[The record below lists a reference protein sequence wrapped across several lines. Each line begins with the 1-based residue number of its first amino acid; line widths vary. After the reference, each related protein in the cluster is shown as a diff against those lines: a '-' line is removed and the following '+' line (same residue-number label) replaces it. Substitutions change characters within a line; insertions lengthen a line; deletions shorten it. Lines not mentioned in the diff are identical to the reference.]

1 MVGALAFV
9 TGCGRDW
16 AFCGKYFVLDDF
28 HSLQQT
34 RACSSA
40 GRDTTPMRWEQKVE
54 HSADSDTG
62 LRRKNNQDSFTV
74 QFSSDAEEW
83 QRRGHLFIVADGMGG
98 HAVGDLASKMA
109 VDSIPL
115 TYFKSRCDGVDQAL
129 TEAIHKANADIYQC
143 GMENRDFNRMGTT
156 CVALV
161 LGEDGAVVGHVGDS
175 RCYRVRA
182 DRIEQLT
189 FDHSLEWELQRAGRL
204 KPGEAFLPEAKH
216 VITRSLGPEP
226 SAEVEIDGPFQ
237 VFPGDRF
244 VLCSDGLTGHV
255 PDSEIGMIIRTLPHS
270 EAARLLINLANM
282 RGGSDNITVVIADCG
297 QGPEE
302 TDGSS
307 TEETKVAEP
316 TVGAFWMLFLWL
328 TILVIGVGAVLIVMK
343 QWIVG
348 GALTGLGAISLLT
361 LITYWSRKRPPQ
373 APELPETES
382 PPKTYRTASA
392 RLTQEFLAG
401 LAKLAR
407 ELRELALEENWTID
421 WQEHDRAVAAAR
433 EALDRKRSAR
443 AMSEIGKAV
452 DALMTGLHAHR
463 RKVRLAKIASED
475 AAAERAAAENQDD
488 AEEYD
493 AERSED

>member
-1 MVGALAFV
+1 
-9 TGCGRDW
+9 
-16 AFCGKYFVLDDF
+16 
-28 HSLQQT
+28 
-34 RACSSA
+34 
-40 GRDTTPMRWEQKVE
+40 MRWEQKVE

-62 LRRKNNQDSFTV
+62 LRRRNNQDSFTV
-74 QFSSDAEEW
+74 HFSSNAEEW

-115 TYFKSRCDGVDQAL
+115 TYFKSRSDGVAPAL
-129 TEAIHKANADIYQC
+129 TGAIHKANADIYQC
-143 GMENRDFNRMGTT
+143 GMENPDFNRMGTT

-161 LGEDGAVVGHVGDS
+161 LGQDGALVGHVGDS
-175 RCYRVRA
+175 RCYRVRG

-226 SAEVEIDGPFQ
+226 SADVEVDGPFP
-237 VFPGDRF
+237 VIAGDRF

-255 PDSEIGMIIRTLPHS
+255 PDSEIGMIVRTLPHS
-270 EAARLLINLANM
+270 EAVRLLINLANM
-282 RGGSDNITVVIADCG
+282 RGGSDNITAVIADCG

-302 TDGSS
+302 TDSAQSG
-307 TEETKVAEP
+307 ETKPAEP

-328 TILVIGVGAVLIVMK
+328 TILIIGVGAVLIVMK
-343 QWIVG
+343 QWIAG
-348 GALTGLGAISLLT
+348 GVLTGTGAMSLFA
-361 LITYWSRKRPPQ
+361 LIAYWSRKRP
-373 APELPETES
+373 AETTDLPDTES

-401 LAKLAR
+401 LARLAR
-407 ELRELALEENWTID
+407 DLRELALEENWTIN

-443 AMSEIGKAV
+443 ALSEIGKAIE
-452 DALMTGLHAHR
+452 ALMTGLHAHR

-475 AAAERAAAENQDD
+475 AAAERAAAESQDD